1 MIKAHGESNKLIQI
15 ERETYLQDNIKVNL
29 LLTSTS
35 NFINFEQ
42 LANSSGKLDML
53 LFEAWGE
60 FSTDHCHC
68 RKLKC
73 NLAVYLSDHNNL

>member
-42 LANSSGKLDML
+42 PANSSGKLDML
-53 LFEAWGE
+53 LFEA
-60 FSTDHCHC
+60 
-68 RKLKC
+68 
-73 NLAVYLSDHNNL
+73 

>member
-1 MIKAHGESNKLIQI
+1 MIKAHGESNKLSQI

-53 LFEAWGE
+53 LFEA
-60 FSTDHCHC
+60 
-68 RKLKC
+68 
-73 NLAVYLSDHNNL
+73 